1 MFCVNN
7 TTEGADFDDV
17 VDETEE
23 AEDANSDENEEIID
37 VNNYVNDF
45 VQSDHEGTPGAREW
59 SGTK

>member
-7 TTEGADFDDV
+7 TTEDAAFDDV

-37 VNNYVNDF
+37 VNDYVNDF
-45 VQSDHEGTPGAREW
+45 VQSDHEGTLGAREW